1 MDPAKSSTRRKD
13 LHSIRTAPHIC
24 RARLALSLGL
34 LSFWRRVCFP
44 ALESFR
50 ELGIVMRKL
59 LKETNVVHHFVAV
72 IDGRLVKFGRKATGT
87 KLIVKRAEKPCD
99 ATHESRA

>member
-1 MDPAKSSTRRKD
+1 
-13 LHSIRTAPHIC
+13 
-24 RARLALSLGL
+24 
-34 LSFWRRVCFP
+34 
-44 ALESFR
+44 
-50 ELGIVMRKL
+50 MRKL